1 MTGAERLPLPQREQA
16 YAAIRGRLLAQ
27 MHSLDPTIA
36 ASVEMSSAK
45 AGERY
50 FRVLEDVFT
59 ECVTLFDPDELIRR
73 ACDKLGFDGT

>member
-1 MTGAERLPLPQREQA
+1 MTARRLPVPNYEQA

-36 ASVEMSSAK
+36 ANAEMSTAK
-45 AGERY
+45 SDGR
-50 FRVLEDVFT
+50 FFNVLQDVFT

-73 ACDKLGFDGT
+73 ACDKLGFHDGP